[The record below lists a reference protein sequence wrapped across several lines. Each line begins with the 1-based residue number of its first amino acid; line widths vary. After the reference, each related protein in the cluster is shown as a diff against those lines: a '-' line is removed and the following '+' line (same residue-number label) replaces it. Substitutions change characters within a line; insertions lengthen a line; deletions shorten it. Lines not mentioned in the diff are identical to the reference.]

1 MASAPGPK
9 AIAMS
14 PAPETAVAL
23 LPTVG
28 NKSVPSMEIWK
39 SRDCAGSAAG
49 NSPLGSID
57 ETTWELSA
65 EATPGVAAI
74 ADPIPTPTA
83 SMPS

>member
-1 MASAPGPK
+1 MASAPAPK

-14 PAPETAVAL
+14 PSPETAVAL

-28 NKSVPSMEIWK
+28 NKSVPLMEIWK

-65 EATPGVAAI
+65 EATPAAI